1 MVQIAWSTPLTAVA
15 NTALTAA
22 QWNASVRDNLLETVP
37 AKATAAGRIFVSTGA
52 NAIAERRIVFDTVA
66 TGQTTAS
73 TTYTALTT
81 AGPTVASITTGAL
94 AIVSITSQVNNTTDG
109 ASARHGFD
117 VSGATT
123 IAANDPQSALIQ
135 ATSSR
140 DCSQTRTMLV
150 TLTAG
155 NNTFTSKYRVSSGT
169 GRWQDRDIVV
179 IAL

>member
-1 MVQIAWSTPLTAVA
+1 MAYSTPLTAVA

-22 QWNASVRDNLLETVP
+22 QWNASVRDNILETAP
-37 AKATAAGRIFVSTGA
+37 AKATTSGRLIVTTGA
-52 NAIAERRIVFDTVA
+52 NGIAERRVAAATVA
-66 TGQTTAS
+66 TGETTTS
-73 TTYTALTT
+73 VTYVALAT
-81 AGPTVASITTGAL
+81 AGPTVSSVVTGTL
-94 AIVSITSQVNNTTDG
+94 AIVSVTSQVNNTTDG

-117 VSGATT
+117 VSGSTT
-123 IAANDPQSALIQ
+123 IAANDPQSALLQ

-155 NNTFTSKYRVSSGT
+155 TNTFTSKYRVSSGT
-169 GRWQDRDIVV
+169 GRWQDRDLLV